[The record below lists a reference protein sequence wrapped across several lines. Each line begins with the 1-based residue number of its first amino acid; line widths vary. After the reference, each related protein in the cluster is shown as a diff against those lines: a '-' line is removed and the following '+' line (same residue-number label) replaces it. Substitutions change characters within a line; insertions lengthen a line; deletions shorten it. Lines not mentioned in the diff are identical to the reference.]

1 MDSAKVN
8 SWLALLANLGVV
20 VGLALLIYE
29 VRESQKLAETEA
41 TVGRLNQMQVA
52 RLEFAMNEFLIPIK
66 VKALTGG
73 VHSLSPVELLRLQ
86 EWEKSVRLRML
97 SQYVQYTQGYIDQSI
112 ADGVVNAAAEDLPYW
127 EELGFELGNDEFN
140 QAIKNVAGR

>member
-52 RLEFAMNEFLIPIK
+52 RLEFAMNEFLVPIK
-66 VKALTGG
+66 VKALTEG
-73 VHSLSPVELLRLQ
+73 VQSLSPVELLRLQ

>member
-66 VKALTGG
+66 VKAKTEG
-73 VHSLSPVELLRLQ
+73 VQSLSSVELVRLQ
-86 EWEKSVRLRML
+86 EWESSVRLRMR
-97 SQYVQYTQGYIDQSI
+97 SQYIQYAQGYIDQST
-112 ADGVVNAAAEDLPYW
+112 ADGIVNAAAGDLPYW
-127 EELGFELGNDEFN
+127 EELGFELGNNEFH
-140 QAIKNVAGR
+140 QAIKNAAGR

>member
-52 RLEFAMNEFLIPIK
+52 RLEFAKNEFLIPIK
-66 VKALTGG
+66 VKAKTEG
-73 VHSLSPVELLRLQ
+73 VQSLSPVELVRLQ
-86 EWEKSVRLRML
+86 EWETSVRLRMR
-97 SQYVQYTQGYIDQSI
+97 SQYIQYAQGYIDRNT
-112 ADGVVNAAAEDLPYW
+112 ADGIVRAAVRDLPYW
-127 EELGFELGNDEFN
+127 EELGFELGNTEFS
-140 QAIKNVAGR
+140 QAIKNAAGR

>member
-52 RLEFAMNEFLIPIK
+52 RLEFAMNEFLVPIK
-66 VKALTGG
+66 VKALTEG
-73 VHSLSPVELLRLQ
+73 VQSLSPVELLRLQ

-97 SQYVQYTQGYIDQSI
+97 SQYVQYTQGILIRVLQTGS
-112 ADGVVNAAAEDLPYW
+112 
-127 EELGFELGNDEFN
+127 
-140 QAIKNVAGR
+140 

>member
-20 VGLALLIYE
+20 VGLALLIFE

-66 VKALTGG
+66 VKAKTEG
-73 VHSLSPVELLRLQ
+73 VQSLSPVELVRLQ
-86 EWEKSVRLRML
+86 EWESSVRLRMR
-97 SQYVQYTQGYIDQSI
+97 SQYIQYAQGYIDQST
-112 ADGVVNAAAEDLPYW
+112 ADGIVYAAAEDLPYW
-127 EELGFELGNDEFN
+127 EELGFELGNNEFHK
-140 QAIKNVAGR
+140 AIKNAAGR

>member
-52 RLEFAMNEFLIPIK
+52 KLEFAMNEFLIPIK
-66 VKALTGG
+66 VKAKTEG
-73 VHSLSPVELLRLQ
+73 VQSLSPVELVRLQ
-86 EWEKSVRLRML
+86 EWEKSVRLRMR
-97 SQYVQYTQGYIDQSI
+97 SQYIQYAQGYIDQST
-112 ADGVVNAAAEDLPYW
+112 ADGIVYAAAEDLPYC
-127 EELGFELGNDEFN
+127 EELEFELGNNEFH
-140 QAIKNVAGR
+140 QAIKNAAGR

>member
-29 VRESQKLAETEA
+29 VRQSQKLAETEA

-66 VKALTGG
+66 VKAKTEG
-73 VHSLSPVELLRLQ
+73 VQSLSPVELVRLQ
-86 EWEKSVRLRML
+86 EWESSVRLRMR
-97 SQYVQYTQGYIDQSI
+97 SQYIQYAQGYIDRNT
-112 ADGVVNAAAEDLPYW
+112 ADGIVRAAVRDLPYW
-127 EELGFELGNDEFN
+127 EELGFEFGDNEFN
-140 QAIKNVAGR
+140 QAVKNAAGR